1 MTSFLVVSGSP
12 SAVSK
17 TALLGDLVADR
28 LGGARHVRLRD
39 LPPAAL
45 LAADVN
51 DPAVREAVRDVA
63 AADGVVLLTPIY
75 KAGAAGLLKVF
86 LDLLPQHAFG
96 GKAVLPM
103 ALCRSM
109 AHLLALD
116 YGLHPV
122 LQSMGAP
129 RVLRS
134 LVLLEEQLV
143 VEGPGGAGLV
153 PEGELRL
160 VEAVADVRAAAGL
173 GAGVAV
179 STGG

>member
-17 TALLGDLVADR
+17 TALLGDLVASR
-28 LGGARHVRLRD
+28 LGEARHVRLRD

-45 LAADVN
+45 LAADAS
-51 DPAVREAVRDVA
+51 DPQVRDAVDAVA
-63 AADGVVLLTPIY
+63 AADAVVLLTPIY

-86 LDLLPQHAFG
+86 LDLLPQNGFE
-96 GKAVLPM
+96 GKTVLPM

-122 LQSMGAP
+122 LQSMGSQ

-134 LVLLEEQLV
+134 LVLLEEHL
-143 VEGPGGAGLV
+143 EIDPSGRAGLV
-153 PEGELRL
+153 PDGELRL
-160 VEAVADVRAAAGL
+160 LDVVAELRDGIVLSSAR
-173 GAGVAV
+173 V
-179 STGG
+179 